1 MPLNSMLHHDVLLGN
16 VSVKYVPQGMIAEQ
30 VFPAVLVKKD
40 MDLFRVYDRN
50 WKLPETKR
58 ANKGL
63 AREWDFAVTTS
74 AYALEKHAIKSYIS
88 DDDQDNYDIADLRV
102 DTTEELTRVIDL
114 RKEKSV
120 ADLFASTAHW
130 SQNLSLSAA
139 QQFNGTSTA
148 NPIPIFDTA
157 ATTVIKQSGFVPNF
171 GIITHDQY
179 IACKNNA
186 QILERIKYTSR
197 EMTLTMLQ
205 ALFDL
210 PQLLKANAV
219 YDSAAE
225 GLAATITDVWAD
237 NCFVGYKPDSA
248 SPLKPSSGYIFTKA
262 TPTVKRWRVEERE
275 AEAIEVTKK
284 YQAKVVASLSGF
296 LIVNALA

>member
-1 MPLNSMLHHDVLLGN
+1 MPLNSTLHHDVLLSN
-16 VSVKYVPQGMIAEQ
+16 VSVKYVPQGMIADQ
-30 VFPAVLVKKD
+30 VFPVVPVKKD
-40 MDLFRVYDRN
+40 TDLFRIYERN

-63 AREWDFAVTTS
+63 AREWSFAVSTS
-74 AYALEKHAIKSYIS
+74 TYALEKHALKDYVT
-88 DDDQDNYDIADLRV
+88 DDDADNYDIADLRV
-102 DTTEELTRVIDL
+102 DTTEELTRVIEL

-120 ADLFASTAHW
+120 ADLFATTAHW

-139 QQFNGTSTA
+139 QQFNGTTTA

-171 GIITHDQY
+171 GIITHDQF

-210 PQLLKANAV
+210 PTLLKANGV
-219 YDSAAE
+219 YDTAAE
-225 GLAATITDVWAD
+225 GVAPVITDIWAD
-237 NCFVGYKPDSA
+237 NCFVGYKPDSPG
-248 SPLKPSSGYIFTKA
+248 PLKPSSGYIFQKA
-262 TPTVKRWRVEERE
+262 TPSVKRWRVEERE

-284 YQAKVVASLSGF
+284 FQAKVVASLSGF